1 MGFVAA
7 LLYPPY
13 EFYGLKVVPWNSE
26 LNADVITRIVILASR
41 TILGLPLR
49 PLRFK
54 IFLGFES
61 AVKIFLALSRSLSS
75 RCWPG

>member
-1 MGFVAA
+1 VGFVAA

-26 LNADVITRIVILASR
+26 LNADVITRIVIWARRIVLCFPSR
-41 TILGLPLR
+41 PLR
-49 PLRFK
+49 PSRFK

-61 AVKIFLALSRSLSS
+61 AVKIFLGFESAVKL
-75 RCWPG
+75 